1 MKHFI
6 LKNMVLLLLVTVLIN
21 SCKKEA
27 AIETQ
32 IPKDD
37 QVALNAKAEKDLD
50 AQKAAVAAEATQYE
64 GMLAPSGTASRSPQ
78 NIVQIASS
86 LPFFKSL
93 VAAVVKTGLAPTL
106 SSSSLNATV
115 FAPTDAAFAQLPA
128 PFNNETNIAAITST
142 AQIDAL
148 RKILLYHVLGTEVK
162 SNQIAAGR
170 SSAVTLKPAGSA
182 NDNTVYISN
191 QYGLIAL
198 NGSAFVLLRNVD
210 ASNGVIHVI
219 NSVLQFPTQ
228 NIAQIAIGNPSF
240 SSLVAALVKTNLAGV
255 FTGSGDFTVF
265 APTNAAFAQ
274 LPAPFNN
281 AANISAITNP
291 AQINALSNI
300 LRYHVIGSRYFTID
314 LGIFDRLTTLANS
327 PNNKITTLF
336 GINTGLVKG
345 DGNSFFYS
353 FINPGNILATNGVVQ
368 VIDRVLLPQ

>member
-1 MKHFI
+1 MKHII
-6 LKNMVLLLLVTVLIN
+6 LKCVGCLLLVSLLIT
-21 SCKKEA
+21 SCKKA
-27 AIETQ
+27 AIQ
-32 IPKDD
+32 DNPLPKDD
-37 QVALNAKAEKDLD
+37 EVALKAKAEKEVEE
-50 AQKAAVAAEATQYE
+50 QKTAVAAEAKPYEEMVTQ
-64 GMLAPSGTASRSPQ
+64 SGTASRSHQ

-106 SSSSLNATV
+106 ASASLNATV

-148 RKILLYHVLGTEVK
+148 RTILLYHVLGTEVK
-162 SNQIAAGR
+162 SYQIPSGR
-170 SSAVTLKPAGSA
+170 SSAVTLKPAGSS
-182 NDNTVYISN
+182 NDNTVYISK
-191 QYGLIAL
+191 QFGLLTL
-198 NGSAFVLLRNVD
+198 NGPTFVLLRDVD

-219 NSVLQFPTQ
+219 DKVLQFPAQ
-228 NIAQIAIGNPSF
+228 NIAQIAIGNPIF

-255 FTGSGDFTVF
+255 FTGNGNFTVF

-281 AANISAITNP
+281 AANINAITNQ

-300 LRYHVIGSRYFTID
+300 LRYHVISSRYFTID
-314 LGIFDRLTTLANS
+314 LGFFDRITTLANA
-327 PNNKITTLF
+327 PNNKVTTVLGIT
-336 GINTGLVKG
+336 TGLVKG
-345 DGNSFFYS
+345 DGNGFYFS

-368 VIDRVLLPQ
+368 VIDRVLLPH